1 MQIFY
6 KILFFFRNIE
16 KKSKTIYPLY
26 KEDIMKLKE
35 LRQQL
40 KKNQVEIAKALNI
53 TQEKYSRIENNITD
67 PDIETLIKLADYF
80 HTTVDSIID
89 HQVPYLIDKSKYNI
103 EQQMLIDEI
112 ENLDNEQCRLTK
124 AYIEGLKEG
133 KARREEIIR
142 RLKGDY
148 Q

>member
-1 MQIFY
+1 M
-6 KILFFFRNIE
+6 
-16 KKSKTIYPLY
+16 KKEEL
-26 KEDIMKLKE
+26 MKLKE
-35 LRQQL
+35 LRQQS
-40 KKNQVEIAKALNI
+40 KKNQIEVAKALNI

-80 HTTVDSIID
+80 HTTVDALID

>member
-1 MQIFY
+1 
-6 KILFFFRNIE
+6 
-16 KKSKTIYPLY
+16 
-26 KEDIMKLKE
+26 MKLKE

>member
-1 MQIFY
+1 MI
-6 KILFFFRNIE
+6 
-16 KKSKTIYPLY
+16 SKV
-26 KEDIMKLKE
+26 LKE
-35 LRQQL
+35 YRL
-40 KKNQVEIAKALNI
+40 KEGKTQKDMAEILKISRSTYNNYEQNI
-53 TQEKYSRIENNITD
+53 AD
-67 PDIETLIKLADYF
+67 PNIETLIKLADYF
-80 HTTVDSIID
+80 HTTVDALID

-148 Q
+148 QWKRNLSQLPVAHYFVY